1 MANKIVFDDGK
12 EVTLSKE
19 TTERLRKDLLKPAP
33 PENFRDG
40 DFSIAVSG
48 GYARHVEIDT
58 NTGYGGCTRVCRN
71 LASLKEIRNQ
81 LNVFID
87 YLKEI
92 ENE

>member
-1 MANKIVFDDGK
+1 MAKIDFGDGQVV
-12 EVTLSKE
+12 ELSKE
-19 TTERLRKDLLKPAP
+19 TTKRLREELLKPTP
-33 PENFRDG
+33 PRDFEDG

-71 LASLKEIRNQ
+71 LAGLKEIRNQ